1 MKTKP
6 ILQEVILQEIVNDTD
21 KMITDHR
28 FLHTHAETGF
38 DIEETKS
45 YVIQQLEKMGY
56 EPIPCGKAGVVAI
69 AKGKKAGKVFL
80 LRADMDALPV
90 REEAELDYASQN
102 GNMHACGHD
111 MHTTMLL
118 EAARILKA
126 HEEELEG
133 SVKFMCQAAEE
144 ILEGAKD
151 RIEAGILK
159 NPTVDAGMMIHLMV
173 GMPFPTGTAI
183 VCNSGI
189 SAPAADYFTIKVQ
202 GKGCHGAMPNNGVDP
217 ITVSAH
223 IVIALQ
229 EIHARELSFLD
240 EAVLTI
246 GSIHAGNVENV
257 IPDTA
262 ELSGTLRAYSEE
274 VRNQIK
280 KRMTEIVSHVAG
292 AFRAKASVEF
302 GSGCPTLVNDA
313 ELSSCTVKYI
323 EELHGSNMV
332 FTAKQFAEMASKKS
346 SKNAGSEDF
355 AYISHEIPTIMLAM
369 AAGNPKDGYLY
380 PLHHPKV
387 MFDEKVLPF
396 GAAIYAYVAMRWLQ
410 ES

>member
-1 MKTKP
+1 MTA
-6 ILQEVILQEIVNDTD
+6 EHILQEIVHD
-21 KMITDHR
+21 KEQMIADHH

-38 DIEETKS
+38 DIQETKA
-45 YVIQQLEKMGY
+45 YVIQQLKKMGY
-56 EPIPCGKAGVVAI
+56 EPESCGKAGVVAV
-69 AKGKKAGKVFL
+69 AGGKKTGKVFL

-118 EAARILKA
+118 EAARILKVQ
-126 HEEELEG
+126 EEKLKG
-133 SVKFMCQAAEE
+133 SVKFMFQPAEE

-151 RIEAGILK
+151 MIEAGLLK
-159 NPTVDAGMMIHLMV
+159 NPNVDAGMMIHLMV
-173 GMPFPTGTAI
+173 GTPFPTGTAI
-183 VCNSGI
+183 VCNAGI
-189 SAPAADYFTIKVQ
+189 SAPAADYFTIHIQ
-202 GKGCHGAMPNNGVDP
+202 GKGCHGAMPNTGIDP
-217 ITVSAH
+217 ITVAAH

-229 EIHARELSFLD
+229 EIHARELSFMD

-262 ELSGTLRAYSEE
+262 ELSGTLRAYNEE
-274 VRNQIK
+274 VRSQIK
-280 KRMTEIVSHVAG
+280 NRMTEIVSHIAK
-292 AFRAKASVEF
+292 AFRAKASVTF

-313 ELSSCTVKYI
+313 DLSSCTVKYI
-323 EELHGSNMV
+323 KELHGSNMV
-332 FTAKQFAEMASKKS
+332 FTTKQLTEMAGGAN

-355 AYISHEIPTIMLAM
+355 AYVSHKIPTIMLAM
-369 AAGNPKDGYLY
+369 AAGTPEAGYLY

-387 MFDEKVLPF
+387 KFDEETLPL
-396 GAAIYAYVAMRWLQ
+396 GAAIYAYVAMRWL
-410 ES
+410 EEHN